1 MEEVKLYTCRW
12 ERLDRTTDYRVC
24 DLPEGIDLAGLKSA
38 LEMPLYDDVKV
49 EVSLDAQVFVSVS
62 EPFRFFESPRVY
74 YAEPFIS
81 AMEGGVPV
89 TIHGQNFHKGPT
101 NILCKFGEP
110 VDATENVLSV
120 ATFINQRTLICI
132 SPPFRTNRV
141 VSVKVL
147 LLPAVRES
155 MSCSAGSWACES
167 SMAPQKRSL
176 LLILAFVCRSASTR
190 QRATIPRTML
200 PSSFLN
206 RGRLRA

>member
-1 MEEVKLYTCRW
+1 MLTGGNFLDKPSLSCRFRNVIVPAKFVSETKVYCRAPPWLLLRNLTVAMEEVKLYTCRW

-141 VSVKVL
+141 VSVKV
-147 LLPAVRES
+147 R
-155 MSCSAGSWACES
+155 SCQLFAKA
-167 SMAPQKRSL
+167 
-176 LLILAFVCRSASTR
+176 
-190 QRATIPRTML
+190 
-200 PSSFLN
+200 
-206 RGRLRA
+206 